1 MKKTFTSLVLGISTL
16 VAASAFAAPPA
27 PELPTGACA
36 GMLTKNSHVT
46 FPVSDPPVQNGEYL
60 GAPSVIMYMDFDNS
74 LAYMDLQLE
83 TAAEL
88 SGDEDRSTVEVFKEM
103 DGGAITVSASAT
115 IAYALDVNISYTI
128 EGRAENFG
136 ALFVPTNGGTT
147 FFVMGK
153 DSPYK
158 GVCQQI

>member
-1 MKKTFTSLVLGISTL
+1 MKTFTSLVLGISTL
-16 VAASAFAAPPA
+16 AVASAFAAPPA
-27 PELPTGACA
+27 PALPTGACA

-46 FPVSDPPVQNGEYL
+46 FPVSDSQVQNNEYL

-83 TAAEL
+83 TAAAL
-88 SGDEDRSTVEVFKEM
+88 SGEEDRSTVELFKEM
-103 DGGAITVSASAT
+103 DGGAITVSVSET

-128 EGRAENFG
+128 EGRTDNFG
-136 ALFVPTNGGTT
+136 VLFVPTNGGTT

>member
-1 MKKTFTSLVLGISTL
+1 MKTFTSLVLGISTL
-16 VAASAFAAPPA
+16 AVASAFAAPPA
-27 PELPTGACA
+27 PALPTGACA

-46 FPVSDPPVQNGEYL
+46 FPVSDSQVQNNEYL

-83 TAAEL
+83 TAAAL
-88 SGDEDRSTVEVFKEM
+88 SGEEDRSTVEVFKEM
-103 DGGAITVSASAT
+103 DGGAITVSASET
-115 IAYALDVNISYTI
+115 IAYALDVNISYTL
-128 EGRAENFG
+128 EGKAENFRL
-136 ALFVPTNGGTT
+136 LFVPTNEGTT
-147 FFVMGK
+147 FFVMAK

>member
-1 MKKTFTSLVLGISTL
+1 MKTFTSLVLGISTL
-16 VAASAFAAPPA
+16 VAASAFAAAPA

-36 GMLTKNSHVT
+36 GMVTKNSHVT
-46 FPVSDPPVQNGEYL
+46 FPASDSQVQNGEYL

-74 LAYMDLQLE
+74 LAYMDLQIE
-83 TAAEL
+83 IAAEL
-88 SGDEDRSTVEVFKEM
+88 SGDEDRSTVEVFKEI
-103 DGGAITVSASAT
+103 DGGAITVSASET
-115 IAYALDVNISYTI
+115 IAYALDVNISYTL
-128 EGRAENFG
+128 EGKAENLG
-136 ALFVPTNGGTT
+136 LLFVPTNGGTT

>member
-1 MKKTFTSLVLGISTL
+1 MKTFTSLVLGISTL

-46 FPVSDPPVQNGEYL
+46 FPVSDSQVQNNEYL

-83 TAAEL
+83 TAAAL
-88 SGDEDRSTVEVFKEM
+88 SGEEDRSTIELWEEM
-103 DGGAITVSASAT
+103 DGGAITVSASET
-115 IAYALDVNISYTI
+115 IAYALDVNISYTV
-128 EGRAENFG
+128 EGKAENFG
-136 ALFVPTNGGTT
+136 VLFVPTNGGTT

-158 GVCQQI
+158 GVCQQV

>member
-1 MKKTFTSLVLGISTL
+1 MKTFTSLVLGISTL
-16 VAASAFAAPPA
+16 VAASAFAAPPP

-46 FPVSDPPVQNGEYL
+46 FPVSDSQVQNNEYL

-83 TAAEL
+83 TAAAL
-88 SGDEDRSTVEVFKEM
+88 SGEEDRSTIELWEEM
-103 DGGAITVSASAT
+103 DGGAITVSASET
-115 IAYALDVNISYTI
+115 IAYALDVNISYTV
-128 EGRAENFG
+128 EGKAENFG
-136 ALFVPTNGGTT
+136 VLFVPTNGGTT

-158 GVCQQI
+158 GVCQQV

>member
-1 MKKTFTSLVLGISTL
+1 MKTFTSLVLGISTL
-16 VAASAFAAPPA
+16 VAASAFAAAPA

-36 GMLTKNSHVT
+36 GMVTKNSHVT
-46 FPVSDPPVQNGEYL
+46 FPASDSQVQNGEYL

-74 LAYMDLQLE
+74 LAYMDLQIE
-83 TAAEL
+83 IAAEL

-103 DGGAITVSASAT
+103 DGGAITVSASET
-115 IAYALDVNISYTI
+115 IAYALDVNISYTL
-128 EGRAENFG
+128 EGKAENLG
-136 ALFVPTNGGTT
+136 LLFVPTNGGTT

-158 GVCQQI
+158 GVCQQV

>member
-36 GMLTKNSHVT
+36 GMLTKNSLVT

-60 GAPSVIMYMDFDNS
+60 GAPSVIMYMDFDNG
-74 LAYMDLQLE
+74 LAYMDGILE
-83 TAAEL
+83 TGAVLTNE
-88 SGDEDRSTVEVFKEM
+88 EDRSTVEMYKEI
-103 DGGAITVSASAT
+103 DGGALTVSISDT
-115 IAYALDVNISYTI
+115 YTYALYVNISYTLDD
-128 EGRAENFG
+128 EEQELPL
-136 ALFVPTNGGTT
+136 LFVPTNGGTT
-147 FFVMGK
+147 FFVMETGGT
-153 DSPYK
+153 YK